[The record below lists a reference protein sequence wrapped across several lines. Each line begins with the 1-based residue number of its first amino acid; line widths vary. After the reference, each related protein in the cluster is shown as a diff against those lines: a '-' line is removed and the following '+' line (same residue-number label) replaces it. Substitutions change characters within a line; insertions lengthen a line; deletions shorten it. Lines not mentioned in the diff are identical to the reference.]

1 MRYLVSTSGIKPPM
15 RTVTRIASPVASRCT
30 SPSSTVA
37 ISHRESLWPLGGNL
51 TMSHHNAMSTIFTDT
66 ENNGFL
72 AEILTCK
79 SPAELK
85 KLCNKRSKVE
95 ATRLANYE
103 TYTTIIGRSPKG
115 THKERKSP
123 LTAKQ
128 RERYDALRAERYELM
143 TELGAKT
150 MTMKTGRYQRF
161 RYINIQLHQLTKHHG
176 YWYR

>member
-1 MRYLVSTSGIKPPM
+1 MMYLANISGTKQPTQM
-15 RTVTRIASPVASRCT
+15 VTRIASPVASRCT
-30 SPSSTVA
+30 SLNSTVV
-37 ISHRESLWPLGGNL
+37 ISHREGLWPLGGSL
-51 TMSHHNAMSTIFTDT
+51 TMSRPNAMSTIFTDT
-66 ENNGFL
+66 ENSGFL

-79 SPAELK
+79 SPAELRT
-85 KLCNKRSKVE
+85 LCNKRSKVE

>member
-1 MRYLVSTSGIKPPM
+1 MYLANISGIKQPTQM
-15 RTVTRIASPVASRCT
+15 VTRNASLVASRCT
-30 SPSSTVA
+30 LPSSIVA
-37 ISHRESLWPLGGNL
+37 ISFLEGLQPLGTSL
-51 TMSHHNAMSTIFTDT
+51 TMSHSNAMSAIFTEA
-66 ENNGFL
+66 ENNTFL
-72 AEILTCK
+72 AAILKCEF
-79 SPAELK
+79 PEDLK
-85 KLCNKRSKVE
+85 NLCDERSRVE

-115 THKERKSP
+115 THKGRKLP

-176 YWYR
+176 YSYR

>member
-1 MRYLVSTSGIKPPM
+1 MMYLANISGTKQPTQM
-15 RTVTRIASPVASRCT
+15 VTRIASPVASRCT
-30 SPSSTVA
+30 SPNSSVA
-37 ISHRESLWPLGGNL
+37 ISHREGLPPLGTSL
-51 TMSHHNAMSTIFTDT
+51 TMSHSNALPAIFSEA

-79 SPAELK
+79 SPAELRN
-85 KLCNKRSKVE
+85 LCNKRSKVE

-123 LTAKQ
+123 LTTKQ

-143 TELGAKT
+143 TELGDKT
-150 MTMKTGRYQRF
+150 MKMKTGRYQRF

>member
-1 MRYLVSTSGIKPPM
+1 MYLANISGTKQRMRK
-15 RTVTRIASPVASRCT
+15 VTRIASPVANRCT
-30 SPSSTVA
+30 SPNSNVA
-37 ISHRESLWPLGGNL
+37 ISHREGLPPLGTSL
-51 TMSHHNAMSTIFTDT
+51 TMSHSNALPAIFSEA
-66 ENNGFL
+66 ENSGFL

-79 SPAELK
+79 SPAALR

>member
-1 MRYLVSTSGIKPPM
+1 MYLANISGIKQPTQM
-15 RTVTRIASPVASRCT
+15 VTRIASPVASRCT
-30 SPSSTVA
+30 SPNSSVA
-37 ISHRESLWPLGGNL
+37 ISHREGLRPLGTSL
-51 TMSHHNAMSTIFTDT
+51 TMSHSNA
-66 ENNGFL
+66 L
-72 AEILTCK
+72 PEILTCK
-79 SPAELK
+79 SPAALRN
-85 KLCNKRSKVE
+85 LCNKRSKVE

-176 YWYR
+176 YSYR

>member
-1 MRYLVSTSGIKPPM
+1 MYLANISDTKQPTQM
-15 RTVTRIASPVASRCT
+15 VTRIASPAASRCT
-30 SPSSTVA
+30 SPNSSVA
-37 ISHRESLWPLGGNL
+37 ISHREGLCPLGTSL
-51 TMSHHNAMSTIFTDT
+51 TMSHSNALPAIFSEA
-66 ENNGFL
+66 ENSGYL

-79 SPAELK
+79 SPAELRN
-85 KLCNKRSKVE
+85 LCNKRSKVE

-103 TYTTIIGRSPKG
+103 TYTTIIG
-115 THKERKSP
+115 KSP

-128 RERYDALRAERYELM
+128 REQYDALRAERYELM

-176 YWYR
+176 YSYR